1 MGEIYNEVRG
11 RHAVKIL
18 ERMHSFYEAS
28 VLCNFELVV
37 GNDRIPVHKLI
48 LITNSDYFKSKLTD
62 ITSEIILEDCQ
73 EILSKTVKMAIEFFY
88 LGEIDMDLHQVP
100 KVIEFAKVIQADK
113 LEKYCLDY
121 LEKITNTENFLF
133 IEKYAKQ
140 NGYLQLLDQT
150 KTYVTNNYLEI
161 IQKEQ
166 FLNMS
171 RDRLGELLQSD
182 YLKVTTEEQAF
193 QGLKIW
199 IQMDIESRKIHL
211 NTLLKYIRLP
221 LLSVQFLLQEVKPL
235 CYSSSSSELMW
246 DILEWYQNPK
256 TRSCLSLLNSTP
268 RMSAKQTILIVGGN
282 SIEISGEVETYD
294 NSVERWST
302 FYNLNNKNRWFQAV
316 ILDSKLITI
325 GGNVD
330 GVSTNKVYCLDLASK
345 QTTELK
351 EMLQARELFK
361 ATVVNGQVFVFGGR
375 DVDNDV
381 DDDFYDNFNDDID
394 AHILKSTERYDPAS
408 NSWISLAPMLS
419 NRYNHEIAAIANEI
433 YIIGG
438 QLDGANYVNTMEV
451 YNINQNKWTVA
462 PPMKE
467 KRGNFAA
474 VTLGDHIYAIGGYNG
489 TSSYPNSVERF
500 DVKSQTWTYV
510 EKYPQS
516 KCDQKAVAFN
526 DKIICVGG
534 NSSSLFEYDP
544 STDKWTSRGSISQCR
559 TYFNILLAPMDLL
572 KIE

>member
-37 GNDRIPVHKLI
+37 GNDRFPMHKLI
-48 LITNSDYFKSKLTD
+48 LITNSDYFKSKLNDT
-62 ITSEIILEDCQ
+62 TSEIILEDCQ
-73 EILSKTVKMAIEFFY
+73 EILSETVKMAIEFFY

-100 KVIEFAKVIQADK
+100 KVIEFAKVIQADI

-133 IEKYAKQ
+133 IEEYAKQ
-140 NGYLQLLDQT
+140 NGYLQLYDQT
-150 KTYVTNNYLEI
+150 KIYVTNNYLEI
-161 IQKEQ
+161 IQKKE
-166 FLNMS
+166 FLNVS
-171 RDRLGELLQSD
+171 SDTLCELLQSD
-182 YLKVTTEEQAF
+182 YLNVTTEEQAF

-199 IQMDIESRKIHL
+199 IEMDIESRMIHL

-221 LLSVQFLLQEVKPL
+221 LLSVQFLLKELKPFCIQCSL
-235 CYSSSSSELMW
+235 SSELMW

-256 TRSCLSLLNSTP
+256 TRSCLATLNSTP

-282 SIEISGEVETYD
+282 CIETSGEIETCND
-294 NSVERWST
+294 SVERWST
-302 FYNLNNKNRWFQAV
+302 FYNLNNKNCWFQAV

-330 GVSTNKVYCLDLASK
+330 GVSTNKVYCFDLATK

-351 EMLQARELFK
+351 EMLQERELFK
-361 ATVVNGQVFVFGGR
+361 AAVVNGQVFVFGGR
-375 DVDNDV
+375 Y
-381 DDDFYDNFNDDID
+381 DDD

-419 NRYNHEIAAIANEI
+419 KRCNHEIAAIANEI

-438 QLDGANYVNTMEV
+438 QPGGANYVKTMEV

-462 PPMKE
+462 PPMKR

-474 VTLGDHIYAIGGYNG
+474 VTLGDHIYAIGGYDG
-489 TSSYPNSVERF
+489 SSPYLNLVERF

-510 EKYPQS
+510 EKYPHLILGH
-516 KCDQKAVAFN
+516 KAVAFN
-526 DKIICVGG
+526 DKIFCVGG
-534 NSSSLFEYDP
+534 NSLSSFEYDP
-544 STDKWTSRGSISQCR
+544 STDKWTPRGSISKNR
-559 TYFNILLAPMDLL
+559 SNFNMLLAPMDLL